1 MYFIRTVLAIT
12 ATALLVACTWV
23 KTSEEART
31 VALVKPSAAQ
41 QCEKLATTTSKVAD
55 NIGPIPRGE
64 SKVQDELIDLA
75 KNEAAL
81 IGGDSIVAEGAV
93 VDGVQR
99 FSIYRCAGR

>member
-1 MYFIRTVLAIT
+1 MHNIRTIVAIT
-12 ATALLVACTWV
+12 VVTSLVGCTWV
-23 KTSEEART
+23 KTSEEAKA

-41 QCEKLATTTSKVAD
+41 QCEKLGNTTSKVAD

-64 SKVQDELIDLA
+64 NKVQDELIDLA

-81 IGGDSIVAEGAV
+81 IGGDTIVAEGAE

-99 FSIYRCAGR
+99 FSIYRCAGQ

>member
-1 MYFIRTVLAIT
+1 MQYSRIILAVT
-12 ATALLVACTWV
+12 AVASLVACSWV
-23 KTSEEART
+23 KTSEEAKS

-41 QCEKLATTTSKVAD
+41 QCEKLGSTTSKVTD

-64 SKVQDELIDLA
+64 GKVQDELIDLA

-81 IGGDSIVAEGAV
+81 IGGDSIVADGAA

-99 FSIYRCAGR
+99 FSIYRCVGR